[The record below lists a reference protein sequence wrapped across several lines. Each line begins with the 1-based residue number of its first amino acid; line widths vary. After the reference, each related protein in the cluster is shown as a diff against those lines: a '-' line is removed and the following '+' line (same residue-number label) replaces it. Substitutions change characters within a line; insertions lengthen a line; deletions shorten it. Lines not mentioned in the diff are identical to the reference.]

1 MKITN
6 NMRNLAGIITVQIEG
21 FFTERFINLCRINNI
36 KIWEIRNIVKG
47 VIRFKMNISDFK
59 KLRSITKKTKC
70 KVSIKEKKGIYFT
83 LFKYRKRKLVFVFLF
98 LIIVFSIAF
107 STFIWNIDIVGNE
120 RIDKNVII
128 SELKESGLYVGKSKL
143 GIDKRKIVNELR
155 AKDNELSWVGIEVD
169 GTRAIIKIVEKT
181 RMDKKDIQQT
191 NIGDIKA
198 TKSGVITKLVSEN
211 GTSKFKALDYVNKGD
226 VLIEGNVYNRNNEVI
241 GEVSA
246 KGYAMVDNIY
256 TFEKEYMY
264 KIYNKEYTNKKRT
277 TFGITINSKENM
289 INYLNKSKKYDI
301 TKKSKSFKL
310 FGNIISFNMY
320 ACVEYNEVEIIRTK
334 EQIEENAK
342 KEMEEYLN
350 SKILNN
356 CTNATVTDIT
366 ENISDIQDGIKIK
379 MEYVVNEQIGEFVE
393 RGN

>member
-6 NMRNLAGIITVQIEG
+6 NMRNLAGTITVQIEG

-83 LFKYRKRKLVFVFLF
+83 LFKYRKRKIMFIFLF
-98 LIIVFSIAF
+98 LIIFFSIAF
-107 STFIWNIDIVGNE
+107 STFVWSIDIVGNE
-120 RIDKNVII
+120 RIDKNVIM
-128 SELKESGLYVGKSKL
+128 SELKESGLYVGKSKIGL
-143 GIDKRKIVNELR
+143 DKKEVVNELR

-181 RMDKKDIQQT
+181 RMDEKDIQQT

-211 GTSKFKALDYVNKGD
+211 GTSKFKVLDYVNKGD
-226 VLIEGNVYNRNNEVI
+226 VLIEGNVYDRNNEVI

-301 TKKSKSFKL
+301 TKKSKNFKL
-310 FGNIISFNMY
+310 FGNIISFDM
-320 ACVEYNEVEIIRTK
+320 
-334 EQIEENAK
+334 
-342 KEMEEYLN
+342 
-350 SKILNN
+350 
-356 CTNATVTDIT
+356 
-366 ENISDIQDGIKIK
+366 
-379 MEYVVNEQIGEFVE
+379 
-393 RGN
+393 

>member
-1 MKITN
+1 M
-6 NMRNLAGIITVQIEG
+6 
-21 FFTERFINLCRINNI
+21 FI
-36 KIWEIRNIVKG
+36 
-47 VIRFKMNISDFK
+47 
-59 KLRSITKKTKC
+59 
-70 KVSIKEKKGIYFT
+70 
-83 LFKYRKRKLVFVFLF
+83 FLF
-98 LIIVFSIAF
+98 LIIFFSIAF
-107 STFIWNIDIVGNE
+107 STFVWSIDIVGNE
-120 RIDKNVII
+120 RIDKNVIM
-128 SELKESGLYVGKSKL
+128 SELKESGLYVGKSKIGL
-143 GIDKRKIVNELR
+143 DKKEVVNELR

-181 RMDKKDIQQT
+181 RMDEKDIQQT

-211 GTSKFKALDYVNKGD
+211 GTSKFKVLDYVNKGD
-226 VLIEGNVYNRNNEVI
+226 VLIEGNVYDRNNEVI

-301 TKKSKSFKL
+301 TKKSKNFKL
-310 FGNIISFNMY
+310 FGNIISFDMY
-320 ACVEYNEVEIIRTK
+320 TCKEYNEVEIIRTK
-334 EQIEENAK
+334 EQIEESAK

-350 SKILNN
+350 LEILNDCIN
-356 CTNATVTDIT
+356 PTVTDTT
-366 ENISDIQDGIKIK
+366 ESISDIQDGIKIK